1 MKKGFFYIVLLII
14 ASQTAFS
21 QGSAGNDAT
30 YESRYIVDMPTA
42 GMIPESSFSIYGLAF
57 SHGGILGEM
66 FVSPLK
72 DFLIGVSFGGTGIIG
87 ESDMKFQKLPAVHIR
102 YRIIEEKISFP
113 AILIG
118 ISTQG
123 RGLYSSSAENFEVYS
138 PGVFLAMSK
147 NFNWFLGD
155 IALHGG
161 INYSFEAKPEI
172 RTPNFYAGFEQSLG
186 PSLSV
191 NAEFNAAINEHK
203 ENLISEI
210 GVFNTSLRWS
220 LTGGITLEFLIRDI
234 FSNRI
239 DYDTPSRYIGLEYI
253 KSF

>member
-1 MKKGFFYIVLLII
+1 MKIVFSYIVLLIF
-14 ASQTAFS
+14 AYQNTFS
-21 QGSAGNDAT
+21 QGSAGNDAAF
-30 YESRYIVDMPTA
+30 ESRYIVDMPTA

-118 ISTQG
+118 INTQG
-123 RGLYSSSAENFEVYS
+123 RGLYNNSSENFEVFS
-138 PGVFLAMSK
+138 PGVFLSLSK
-147 NFNWFLGD
+147 NFNWLLGD
-155 IALHGG
+155 IAFHGG
-161 INYSFEAKPEI
+161 INYTFEAKPEI
-172 RTPNFYAGFEQSLG
+172 RTPNFYLGIEQAIG
-186 PSLSV
+186 PSLSL

-203 ENLISEI
+203 ENYIQEI
-210 GVFNTSLRWS
+210 GIFNSSLRWS